1 MIVKPK
7 VSLPAP
13 FVSGVDENNNI
24 DKNTLTENIVVMV
37 PRYQSVSEGDLVKIY
52 FGVHEKN
59 YIITAANIN
68 RAILVEFLPTDI
80 SAGVYDVRY
89 EVTDGAGN
97 TVESVKLSLTVTEG
111 SSPSAKPAAP
121 FVEGASGDQLDLSSL
136 TEGKLTVDIPSDN
149 GNLQTGD
156 GITVVI
162 SDGTTQHKSTH
173 LVVQDVNPH
182 HVVFSTSLFGAGIY
196 QIYYIRNRNGVEQTS
211 AVLTL
216 HFLTQIKPLPLPIM
230 PQAIDGVIALNEL
243 TEDVVVE
250 IPVYSGVA
258 VGDIIQIWVGG
269 VKVTPH
275 IVVQSTLKIHIQ
287 TISPE
292 IINSGQQGVYYTV
305 TRLDGSL
312 LGSSP
317 QLEVTFARKL
327 FLSEAM
333 LTGEIDGKLDIAD
346 LNTPYIEMVVP
357 KWEGISRG
365 DEIHGFIGNIE
376 AVPHVVVKDILDHHT
391 LHFDKEK
398 FLPESYS
405 VSYEVVP
412 VNGQPSVISPKRQV
426 QFVSTYIV
434 TPEVQ
439 SVLDRINA
447 GAKFSLLNDK
457 GEHLVSQDYIS
468 HLNNVESPLCFGK
481 GNAFVFYKSAGRFY
495 AVDTHK
501 PTPFLFAMYLT
512 NPYYPK
518 FYDGWIM
525 VSNKDMEILGG
536 DFYIDFEYAGKVNN
550 KIFFVVKTSKGYWTF
565 GRHVVDPTKNKYAEI
580 LFVGERESAV
590 KVTVAFC

>member
-398 FLPESYS
+398 FLPGSYS

-457 GEHLVSQDYIS
+457 GEYLVPQNYLSHSNNMESFIS
-468 HLNNVESPLCFGK
+468 LGK

-501 PTPFLFAMYLT
+501 PAPLLFAMHIA
-512 NPYYPK
+512 NPLYTK
-518 FYDGWIM
+518 LFDGSVA
-525 VSNKDMEILGG
+525 VSNKQLNTSGG
-536 DFYIDFEYAGKVNN
+536 DFFVDFEYAGKVNN
-550 KIFFVVKTSKGYWTF
+550 KIFFVVKTSKGYWSF
-565 GRHVVDPTKNKYAEI
+565 GRHLINPSENLYGESF
-580 LFVGERESAV
+580 FVGERESAV